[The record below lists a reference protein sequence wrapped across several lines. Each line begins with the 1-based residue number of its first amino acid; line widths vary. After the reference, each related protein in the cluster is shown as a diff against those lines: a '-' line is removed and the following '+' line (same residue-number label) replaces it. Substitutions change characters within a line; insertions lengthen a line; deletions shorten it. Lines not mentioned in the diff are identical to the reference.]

1 MNYSYC
7 TWTCVAPIWIISN
20 NLNNICVTDLPGLNT
35 HTHAHRRAYTHTH
48 TAREAGE
55 WYTCTVHG
63 AYQRMLFV
71 YYDHVNVHTP
81 LRSVHPLLYFPIIFK
96 QSIVWNL
103 LTCDYLID
111 YYPGPIFLSWFYCV
125 YAPQCILAHKSP
137 SAFCSNDKF
146 FFLFFSSLL
155 SIRIT
160 VSELQSN
167 AGCATYG
174 ASPWR
179 GLLCNEYP
187 SDSKGKTDNQPKSP
201 FRLPIE
207 DENVKK
213 K

>member
-71 YYDHVNVHTP
+71 YYDNVNVHTP
-81 LRSVHPLLYFPIIFK
+81 LRSVHPLLYFSIIFK

-146 FFLFFSSLL
+146 FFLFFFFSSFYPHN
-155 SIRIT
+155 R
-160 VSELQSN
+160 VRAAEQ
-167 AGCATYG
+167 
-174 ASPWR
+174 R
-179 GLLCNEYP
+179 GLCYLRCIAV
-187 SDSKGKTDNQPKSP
+187 KGSALQWIS
-201 FRLPIE
+201 IG
-207 DENVKK
+207 
-213 K
+213 